1 MCSKIP
7 SSGNWRDGEEEGG
20 NPIAGTYST
29 ANVHASPIIVAGYTR
44 IPPRISTRNRE
55 RTVSL
60 SLCLS
65 RAPFPLSKGKNS
77 EREREREDRR
87 SASAARPLMFSA
99 ISDNGGLW
107 RV

>member
-1 MCSKIP
+1 MEIP
-7 SSGNWRDGEEEGG
+7 S
-20 NPIAGTYST
+20 GTYST

-55 RTVSL
+55 RIVSL
-60 SLCLS
+60 SLSCS
-65 RAPFPLSKGKNS
+65 VSLSKGKNR

>member
-1 MCSKIP
+1 MEIP
-7 SSGNWRDGEEEGG
+7 S
-20 NPIAGTYST
+20 GTYST

-55 RTVSL
+55 RIVSL
-60 SLCLS
+60 SLS
-65 RAPFPLSKGKNS
+65 RALFPCPKG
-77 EREREREDRR
+77 RIEREREDRR

>member
-60 SLCLS
+60 SLFVYLVL
-65 RAPFPLSKGKNS
+65 RFPYPKGRIA
-77 EREREREDRR
+77 RERERE
-87 SASAARPLMFSA
+87 
-99 ISDNGGLW
+99 GG
-107 RV
+107 